1 MPVPLPWRPA
11 PVAAPAQSH
20 PLDLTDRP
28 IIEALLQQPV
38 PSELDIVN
46 ASRLYVRYRDS
57 RLSPDLAE
65 TILRALQIW
74 DLSVEE
80 LQERARSIWQ
90 SGWRPPAPTAEEQPV
105 GSGADVEG

>member
-1 MPVPLPWRPA
+1 M
-11 PVAAPAQSH
+11 
-20 PLDLTDRP
+20 DRP
-28 IIEALLQQPV
+28 VIEALLQQPV

-46 ASRLYVRYRDS
+46 ASRLYVRYCSS

-65 TILRALQIW
+65 TILQALKAW
-74 DLSVEE
+74 NLSVEE

-90 SGWRPPAPTAEEQPV
+90 SGWRPTPQAAEEQPV